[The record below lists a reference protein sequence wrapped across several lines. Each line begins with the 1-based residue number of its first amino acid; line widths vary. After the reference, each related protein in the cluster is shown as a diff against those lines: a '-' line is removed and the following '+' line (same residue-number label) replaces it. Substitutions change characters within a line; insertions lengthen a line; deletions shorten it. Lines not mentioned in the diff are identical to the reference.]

1 MTVSNISSTANACQ
15 NSATDGFGQL
25 FKDFKGIG
33 SAIQSG
39 DLSSAQSA
47 LTTFQSDL
55 QSNTGKNPLSQLFSN
70 NDSLNKDLAALQTA
84 VQSNDPAAAKDA
96 LKTLMQDMKSAMKTQ
111 FQIMIVATLLRVTSS
126 VTYAAYSPHTSG
138 RMKNS
143 RIPCIPSG

>member
-1 MTVSNISSTANACQ
+1 MTVSNVCSTANASQ
-15 NSATDGFGQL
+15 TSATDGFGQL

-111 FQIMIVATLLRVTSS
+111 RAHHHRHHH
-126 VTYAAYSPHTSG
+126 HTDNDGDSDDQ
-138 RMKNS
+138 NS
-143 RIPCIPSG
+143 